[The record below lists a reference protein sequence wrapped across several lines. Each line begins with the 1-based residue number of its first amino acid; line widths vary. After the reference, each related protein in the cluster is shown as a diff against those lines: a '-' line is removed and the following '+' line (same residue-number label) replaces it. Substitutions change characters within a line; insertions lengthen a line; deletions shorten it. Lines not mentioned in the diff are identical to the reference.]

1 MDIILASYTD
11 PLEAQ
16 IALGRLQAEGI
27 DARLDDAHSV
37 LANWEWRL
45 AIGGAKL
52 RVPEAQAARAREV
65 LAAIEAGAFALDD
78 IADDDGAPLRAPDR
92 ESLSGRVAWLV
103 LMLFNIPLPW
113 RRRRDD
119 SAVREL

>member
-78 IADDDGAPLRAPDR
+78 GADDGGPLRVPDR
-92 ESLSGRVAWLV
+92 ESLSGRIAWLM

-119 SAVREL
+119 SAGREF

>member
-16 IALGRLQAEGI
+16 IALGRLLAEGI

-45 AIGGAKL
+45 AIGGVKL
-52 RVPEAQAARAREV
+52 HVPRAQLTRAQDVIRRLDAGEFALAPEDDPEA
-65 LAAIEAGAFALDD
+65 AGAGQAT
-78 IADDDGAPLRAPDR
+78 PDR
-92 ESLSGRVAWLV
+92 ESPSSRLAWIAWALLS
-103 LMLFNIPLPW
+103 IPLPW
-113 RRRRDD
+113 RRRPR
-119 SAVREL
+119 

>member
-16 IALGRLQAEGI
+16 IALGRLLAEGI

-78 IADDDGAPLRAPDR
+78 GTDDGGPLRVPDR
-92 ESLSGRVAWLV
+92 ESLSGRIAWLV

-119 SAVREL
+119 SAGREF

>member
-16 IALGRLQAEGI
+16 IALGRLLAEGI

-45 AIGGAKL
+45 AVGGARL
-52 RVPEAQAARAREV
+52 RVDEADARAVSRFMPRQV
-65 LAAIEAGAFALDD
+65 G
-78 IADDDGAPLRAPDR
+78 P
-92 ESLSGRVAWLV
+92 
-103 LMLFNIPLPW
+103 
-113 RRRRDD
+113 
-119 SAVREL
+119 AVRR

>member
-16 IALGRLQAEGI
+16 IALGRLRAEGI
-27 DARLDDAHSV
+27 DARLDDAHTA

-52 RVPEAQAARAREV
+52 RVPEAQATRAREV
-65 LAAIEAGAFALDD
+65 LAALEAGAYALDD
-78 IADDDGAPLRAPDR
+78 PSPVDGEPLPTPDR
-92 ESLSGRVAWLV
+92 ESLSGRIAWLA

-119 SAVREL
+119 SAAREV